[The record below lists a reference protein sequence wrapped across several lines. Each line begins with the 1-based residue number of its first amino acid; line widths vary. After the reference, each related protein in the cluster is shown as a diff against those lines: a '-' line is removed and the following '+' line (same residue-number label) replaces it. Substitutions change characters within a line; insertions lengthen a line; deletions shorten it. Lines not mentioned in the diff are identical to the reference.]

1 MNMKITR
8 IQYTVPSGFAERN
21 KQNIAKVMQELRSSN
36 HPGIRYSAYVLDD
49 GKSFM
54 HFVVFTDEEV
64 GKNVI
69 NNLEAFKHFQSELK
83 ASNPEVPPKFEDLTL
98 VGSSYDFFT

>member
-1 MNMKITR
+1 MKITR
-8 IQYTVPSGFAERN
+8 IQYTVRSDFAEQN
-21 KQNIAKVMQELRSSN
+21 KQNIANVMQELGSLN

-54 HFVVFTDEEV
+54 HFVVFTDEEA

-69 NNLEAFKHFQSELK
+69 NSLASFKRFQSDLK
-83 ASNPEVPPKFEDLTL
+83 ASNPEVPPKFEDLAL
-98 VGSSYDFFT
+98 VGSSYKFFD